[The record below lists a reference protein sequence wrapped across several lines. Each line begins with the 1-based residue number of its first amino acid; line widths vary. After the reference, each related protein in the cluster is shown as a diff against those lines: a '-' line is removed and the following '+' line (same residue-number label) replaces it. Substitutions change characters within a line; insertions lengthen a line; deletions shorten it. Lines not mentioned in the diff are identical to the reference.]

1 MPFDVITFG
10 CRLNTYESEVIR
22 ENLKDFFG
30 EEYEGDVVIFNSCAV
45 TGEAERQL
53 RQSIRKAKRERPEA
67 KIVVAGCAAQANPE
81 KYADME
87 EVDLVLGNEEKMY
100 ISKYIQEMEKTKKEK
115 NQEAPAPI
123 FLTKTEDLKQNSL
136 HLIEGIEGRCRA
148 FVQIQT
154 GCNHFCTYCIIPYT
168 RGRHKSFKP
177 EEIIEQI
184 KILVER
190 GYNEIAITGVDITDY
205 GTDFKGKE
213 KITLTDLIRR
223 ILKEVP
229 ELPRLRISSIDVA
242 EVDDDF
248 IELITTEKRI
258 MPHIHISL
266 QSGDDLILKRM
277 KRRHK
282 RQQVID
288 FCNKV
293 REKRPNIA
301 FGADIITGFP
311 TEEEENFENSLKIIE
326 EAGIVFGHIFPYSE
340 REGTPAAKMP
350 QVPKSVRK
358 ERAKRLREATAKQL
372 KTFLQNMIGNE
383 EVIILEKTDYG
394 RTENFCGVKL
404 ESDSIQKE
412 DMVGNF
418 IKVKIADVDK
428 NNLIGKVVN

>member
-1 MPFDVITFG
+1 MSFNIITFG

-22 ENLKDFFG
+22 ENLKEFFG
-30 EEYEGDVVIFNSCAV
+30 EEYKDDVIIFNSCAV

-53 RQSIRKAKRERPEA
+53 RQSIRKAKRENLEA

-100 ISKYIQEMEKTKKEK
+100 ISKYIQEMEKIKTGVADKI
-115 NQEAPAPI
+115 PAPI

-177 EEIIEQI
+177 EEIIKQI
-184 KILVER
+184 KILVDR
-190 GYNEIAITGVDITDY
+190 GYNEVVITGVDITDY
-205 GTDFKGKE
+205 GTDFKGEE
-213 KITLTDLIRR
+213 KATLADLIKQ
-223 ILKEVP
+223 ILQEVP

-242 EVDDDF
+242 EIDDDF
-248 IELITTEKRI
+248 IELITTENRI

-293 REKRPNIA
+293 REKRPDVA

-311 TEEEENFENSLKIIE
+311 TEEEENFQNSLKIIK

-358 ERAKRLREATAKQL
+358 ERAKRLREAASKQL
-372 KTFLQNMIGNE
+372 NNFLHGMIGNE
-383 EVIILEKTDYG
+383 EIIILEKIDYG

-404 ESDSIQKE
+404 EDDSIQKE
-412 DMVGNF
+412 ELIGKLL
-418 IKVKIADVDK
+418 KVKITNSK
-428 NNLIGKVVN
+428 ENILIGKIAY